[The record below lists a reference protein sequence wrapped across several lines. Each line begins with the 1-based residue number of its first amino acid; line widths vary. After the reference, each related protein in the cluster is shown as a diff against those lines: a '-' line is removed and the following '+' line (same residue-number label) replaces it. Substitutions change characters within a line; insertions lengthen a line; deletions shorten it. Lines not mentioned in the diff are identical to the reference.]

1 MNILVTGKNG
11 QLGRCMLD
19 SSKIDEENTYFFYDR
34 ENLDITNTDNVVEVF
49 KKVKP
54 DIVINCAA
62 YTDVKNAENEKVK
75 AYNINA
81 DGVVN
86 LVKICREYDCYLL
99 HISTDFVFDGCKR
112 IPYKEEDK
120 TRPIN
125 VYGSTKNEG
134 EKLALSYKKSVIIRT
149 SWLYSEYGKNFYK
162 TILNRVTW
170 REKTNV
176 VNDQIGCPTYAKD
189 LSNFIVQILI
199 KNKQIFD
206 KSGIYHFSNNGE
218 ASWYDFATA
227 IETLK
232 LNFSKK
238 YEPIRKGG
246 SWIVDFTIEPQ
257 RYIYPISTKEFGDK
271 VKRPKYSVLD
281 NKKVETTFNIK
292 NNHWLSSLVRCM
304 KNDGEI

>member
-11 QLGRCMLD
+11 QLGKCMQD
-19 SSKIDEENTYFFYDR
+19 SSKIDEENIYFFYDR
-34 ENLDITNTDNVVEVF
+34 ESLDITNTDNVAKVF
-49 KKVKP
+49 KEVKP

-81 DGVVN
+81 DGVAN

-99 HISTDFVFDGCKR
+99 HISTDFVFDGYKKS
-112 IPYKEEDK
+112 PYKEEDK

-125 VYGSTKNEG
+125 MYGNTKNEG
-134 EKLALSYKKSVIIRT
+134 EKIALSYKKSVVIRT

-162 TILNRVTW
+162 TMLNRVTW

-189 LSNFIVQILI
+189 LSDFIIQILI

-238 YEPIRKGG
+238 YEPVRKGG
-246 SWIVDFTIEPQ
+246 GWTVDFTLGPQ

-281 NKKVETTFNIK
+281 NSKLETTFNIK
-292 NNHWLSSLVRCM
+292 NNHWLTGLVKCM